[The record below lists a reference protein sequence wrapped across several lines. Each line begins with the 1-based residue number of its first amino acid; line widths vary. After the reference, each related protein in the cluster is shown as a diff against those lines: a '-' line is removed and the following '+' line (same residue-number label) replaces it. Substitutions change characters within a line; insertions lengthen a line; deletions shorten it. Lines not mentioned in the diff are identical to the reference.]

1 MALVTARQYGID
13 ANIVQRAAQLA
24 GRFDVLCRPES
35 SGDGDG
41 SAGGSSVWSSD
52 INIIDSSAE
61 DADATLS
68 APSHSTTTPLAPL
81 STDHLPPGRRYNLN
95 TDVLPVMR
103 EVCGDA
109 TCGVVAIPVIP
120 AAWKPPIAYE
130 GSACVYVLQLY
141 SLANVR
147 RS

>member
-35 SGDGDG
+35 RVDCNG
-41 SAGGSSVWSSD
+41 SAGGDWSSEVSAVC
-52 INIIDSSAE
+52 SSTE
-61 DADATLS
+61 CEE
-68 APSHSTTTPLAPL
+68 STTPALSIATPLTPL
-81 STDHLPPGRRYNLN
+81 STDHLPSGRRYNLN

-103 EVCGDA
+103 EVCSDA

-120 AAWKPPIAYE
+120 AAWEPPIAYE

-141 SLANVR
+141 SLANV
-147 RS
+147 SCS